1 MKMLR
6 AILHV
11 IFYLLVVGMNILA
24 NALPLNG
31 QTTGEISNRLD
42 VMFTPA
48 GYVFSIWG
56 LIYILLGIWV
66 LRGFPKDRRDL
77 PLYENT
83 SLFFI
88 LSCLLNSAW
97 IFAWHYEFFLVSVL
111 LLTGLLL
118 TLIFLYVRLQV
129 ASPSFFDRLPFSVY
143 LGWVSVAV
151 IANISYYLV
160 YIGWDG
166 FGLPDAA
173 WTIIMLSVASAL
185 AIVFRIKNSDRIYP
199 LVFVWAFIGIAVRN
213 WGQHAAVAYTALGLA
228 AVILIFAV
236 IPFKRD

>member
-1 MKMLR
+1 MLR
-6 AILHV
+6 AILHA
-11 IFYLLVVGMNILA
+11 IFYLLVVGVNILA

-31 QTTGEISNRLD
+31 QTTGEISDKLD
-42 VMFTPA
+42 VLFTPA

-56 LIYILLGIWV
+56 FIYILLGIWI
-66 LRGFPKDRRDL
+66 LREFPKDRRNL
-77 PLYENT
+77 PLYEVT

-118 TLIFLYVRLQV
+118 TLIFLYIRLQHT
-129 ASPSFFDRLPFSVY
+129 SPSFFDRLPFSVY

-160 YIGWDG
+160 YIGWNG
-166 FGLPDAA
+166 FGLSDAA
-173 WTIIMLSVASAL
+173 WTIIMLCLASAI

-213 WGQHAAVAYTALGLA
+213 WSEHAAVSYTALGLT
-228 AVILIFAV
+228 AVMLVFAV

>member
-1 MKMLR
+1 MLR
-6 AILHV
+6 AFLHV
-11 IFYLLVVGMNILA
+11 IFYLLVVGVNILA

-31 QTTGEISNRLD
+31 QTTGEISDRLD

-66 LRGFPKDRRDL
+66 LREFPQDRRDL

-83 SLFFI
+83 SLLFI
-88 LSCLLNSAW
+88 LTCLLNSAW

-118 TLIFLYVRLQV
+118 TLIFLYVRLQA

-151 IANISYYLV
+151 VANFSYYLV
-160 YIGWDG
+160 YISWDG

-173 WTIIMLSVASAL
+173 WTIIMLCVASAL

-213 WGQHAAVAYTALGLA
+213 WDEHAAVSYTALGLA